1 MLSDLNCGQFTII
14 NQIPKSQAITTK
26 IRWIKHTLV
35 NCDKKDGL
43 YDKSSGQILYRV
55 NTFTAYVYDWQRYKK
70 PLWDKDGYYAL
81 PDAEKSGYY
90 TVNVGDLIIFAEIP
104 DSAPTTT
111 QEFNAIREKYK
122 GCGGMITG
130 AEVYINY
137 NPNGEPWKTNHI
149 EIIKE

>member
-43 YDKSSGQILYRV
+43 YDKSSGQILYRA

-81 PDAEKSGYY
+81 PDAEKKRILYR
-90 TVNVGDLIIFAEIP
+90 
-104 DSAPTTT
+104 
-111 QEFNAIREKYK
+111 Q
-122 GCGGMITG
+122 CGGFDNICG
-130 AEVYINY
+130 DSRLR
-137 NPNGEPWKTNHI
+137 PNHNAGIQRYPGKV
-149 EIIKE
+149 